1 MTNYQIRESSDYYH
15 GLRLER
21 KEAQIQRALRSLLE
35 ERSLLED
42 NQLSFLFNQKPE
54 QNISINTVLD
64 SILTNEI
71 VKISEIQNI
80 NFTLYDIDGSL
91 IGSTVSDEE
100 TESLSNQVLTDL
112 EKSEDSKIVI
122 TKSDDETLLRSS
134 FSYIFNIN
142 EKKLISLCAAV
153 ECIHSYS
160 LIHDDL
166 PAMDDDELRRGNPT
180 THKKFDE
187 ATAILA
193 GDALQPFAFE
203 LISTIKTTDRNIVQ
217 MISSLSEACGYLG
230 MVGGQIKDI
239 NSNQIK
245 DVESLDSMHS
255 EKTGRL
261 IQASIETAGI
271 LSGLSA
277 SDIESLKEYGGK
289 IGLAFQI
296 QDDIIDIESP
306 ASVSGKDQ
314 GSDIGKDK
322 TTYPSLVGLE
332 ASKVRAQEL
341 SNDAKKILQPINKNT
356 DNLDKLADYIVSRK
370 A

>member
-1 MTNYQIRESSDYYH
+1 MSECEKLLGSYQARVNQ
-15 GLRLER
+15 
-21 KEAQIQRALRSLLE
+21 K
-35 ERSLLED
+35 LED
-42 NQLSFLFNQKPE
+42 LLPDD
-54 QNISINTVLD
+54 D
-64 SILTNEI
+64 SIL
-71 VKISEIQNI
+71 ISAMRYSVLNGGKRLRPILAYLTGELNDTEAEYID
-80 NFTLYDIDGSL
+80 TLASSL
-91 IGSTVSDEE
+91 E
-100 TESLSNQVLTDL
+100 
-112 EKSEDSKIVI
+112 
-122 TKSDDETLLRSS
+122 
-134 FSYIFNIN
+134 
-142 EKKLISLCAAV
+142 LIHC
-153 ECIHSYS
+153 YS

-193 GDALQPFAFE
+193 GDALQPLAFE
-203 LISTIKTTDRNIVQ
+203 LISTIKTSDRNKVQ

-271 LSGLSA
+271 LSGLSP

>member
-1 MTNYQIRESSDYYH
+1 MSEF
-15 GLRLER
+15 E
-21 KEAQIQRALRSLLE
+21 KLLE
-35 ERSLLED
+35 SYQARV
-42 NQLSFLFNQKPE
+42 NQKLE
-54 QNISINTVLD
+54 VLLPDDD
-64 SILTNEI
+64 SILVSAMRYSVLNGGKRLRPILAYLTGELNDTEAEYI
-71 VKISEIQNI
+71 D
-80 NFTLYDIDGSL
+80 TLASSL
-91 IGSTVSDEE
+91 E
-100 TESLSNQVLTDL
+100 
-112 EKSEDSKIVI
+112 
-122 TKSDDETLLRSS
+122 
-134 FSYIFNIN
+134 
-142 EKKLISLCAAV
+142 LIHC
-153 ECIHSYS
+153 YS

-193 GDALQPFAFE
+193 GDALQPLAFE
-203 LISTIKTTDRNIVQ
+203 LISTLKTSDRNKVQ

-306 ASVSGKDQ
+306 PSVSGKDQ

>member
-1 MTNYQIRESSDYYH
+1 MSEF
-15 GLRLER
+15 E
-21 KEAQIQRALRSLLE
+21 KLLE
-35 ERSLLED
+35 SYQARV
-42 NQLSFLFNQKPE
+42 NQKLE
-54 QNISINTVLD
+54 VLLPDDD
-64 SILTNEI
+64 SIL
-71 VKISEIQNI
+71 ISAMRYSVLNGGKRLRPILAYLTGELNDTEAEHID
-80 NFTLYDIDGSL
+80 TLASSL
-91 IGSTVSDEE
+91 E
-100 TESLSNQVLTDL
+100 
-112 EKSEDSKIVI
+112 
-122 TKSDDETLLRSS
+122 
-134 FSYIFNIN
+134 
-142 EKKLISLCAAV
+142 LIHC
-153 ECIHSYS
+153 YS

-193 GDALQPFAFE
+193 GDALQPLAFE
-203 LISTIKTTDRNIVQ
+203 LISTIKTSDRNKVQ
-217 MISSLSEACGYLG
+217 MIGSLSEACGYLG

>member
-1 MTNYQIRESSDYYH
+1 MSEF
-15 GLRLER
+15 E
-21 KEAQIQRALRSLLE
+21 KLLE
-35 ERSLLED
+35 FYQARV
-42 NQLSFLFNQKPE
+42 NQKLEFLLPDD
-54 QNISINTVLD
+54 D
-64 SILTNEI
+64 SILTSAMRYSVLNGGKRLRPILAYLTGELNDTEAEYI
-71 VKISEIQNI
+71 D
-80 NFTLYDIDGSL
+80 TLASSL
-91 IGSTVSDEE
+91 E
-100 TESLSNQVLTDL
+100 
-112 EKSEDSKIVI
+112 
-122 TKSDDETLLRSS
+122 
-134 FSYIFNIN
+134 
-142 EKKLISLCAAV
+142 LIHC
-153 ECIHSYS
+153 YS

-193 GDALQPFAFE
+193 GDALQPLAFE
-203 LISTIKTTDRNIVQ
+203 LISTIKTSDRNKVQ

>member
-1 MTNYQIRESSDYYH
+1 MSEFEKLLGSYQARV
-15 GLRLER
+15 
-21 KEAQIQRALRSLLE
+21 
-35 ERSLLED
+35 
-42 NQLSFLFNQKPE
+42 NQKLE
-54 QNISINTVLD
+54 VLLPHDD
-64 SILTNEI
+64 SILTSAMRYSVLNGGKRLRPILAYLTAELNDT
-71 VKISEIQNI
+71 EAEYMD
-80 NFTLYDIDGSL
+80 TLASSL
-91 IGSTVSDEE
+91 E
-100 TESLSNQVLTDL
+100 
-112 EKSEDSKIVI
+112 
-122 TKSDDETLLRSS
+122 
-134 FSYIFNIN
+134 
-142 EKKLISLCAAV
+142 LIHC
-153 ECIHSYS
+153 YS

-271 LSGLSA
+271 LSGLST

-356 DNLDKLADYIVSRK
+356 DNLDNLADYIVSRK

>member
-1 MTNYQIRESSDYYH
+1 MSEFEKLLGSYQARV
-15 GLRLER
+15 
-21 KEAQIQRALRSLLE
+21 
-35 ERSLLED
+35 
-42 NQLSFLFNQKPE
+42 NQKLE
-54 QNISINTVLD
+54 VLLPHDD
-64 SILTNEI
+64 SILTSAMRYSVLNGGKRLRPILAYLTAELNDT
-71 VKISEIQNI
+71 EAEYMD
-80 NFTLYDIDGSL
+80 TLASSL
-91 IGSTVSDEE
+91 E
-100 TESLSNQVLTDL
+100 
-112 EKSEDSKIVI
+112 
-122 TKSDDETLLRSS
+122 
-134 FSYIFNIN
+134 
-142 EKKLISLCAAV
+142 LIHC
-153 ECIHSYS
+153 YS

-193 GDALQPFAFE
+193 GDALQPLSFE
-203 LISTIKTTDRNIVQ
+203 LISTIKTTDRNKVQ
-217 MISSLSEACGYLG
+217 MINSLSKACGYLG

-245 DVESLDSMHS
+245 DVKSLDSMHF

-271 LSGLSA
+271 LSGLSP

-306 ASVSGKDQ
+306 TSVSGKDQ

-341 SNDAKKILQPINKNT
+341 SSDAKKILQPINKNT
-356 DNLDKLADYIVSRK
+356 DNLDNLADYIVSRK

>member
-1 MTNYQIRESSDYYH
+1 MSEFEKILGSYQIRINHKLEGLLPSD
-15 GLRLER
+15 
-21 KEAQIQRALRSLLE
+21 
-35 ERSLLED
+35 
-42 NQLSFLFNQKPE
+42 
-54 QNISINTVLD
+54 D
-64 SILTNEI
+64 SILANAMRYSVLNGGKRLRPILAYLTGELNDTEAEYI
-71 VKISEIQNI
+71 D
-80 NFTLYDIDGSL
+80 TLASSL
-91 IGSTVSDEE
+91 E
-100 TESLSNQVLTDL
+100 
-112 EKSEDSKIVI
+112 
-122 TKSDDETLLRSS
+122 
-134 FSYIFNIN
+134 
-142 EKKLISLCAAV
+142 LIHC
-153 ECIHSYS
+153 YS

-193 GDALQPFAFE
+193 GDALQPLAFE
-203 LISTIKTTDRNIVQ
+203 LISTIKTSDRNKVQ

>member
-1 MTNYQIRESSDYYH
+1 MSEF
-15 GLRLER
+15 E
-21 KEAQIQRALRSLLE
+21 KLLE
-35 ERSLLED
+35 SYQARV
-42 NQLSFLFNQKPE
+42 NQKLE
-54 QNISINTVLD
+54 VLLPDDD
-64 SILTNEI
+64 SILVSAMRYSVLNGGKRLRPILAYLTGELNDTEAEYI
-71 VKISEIQNI
+71 D
-80 NFTLYDIDGSL
+80 TLASSL
-91 IGSTVSDEE
+91 E
-100 TESLSNQVLTDL
+100 
-112 EKSEDSKIVI
+112 
-122 TKSDDETLLRSS
+122 
-134 FSYIFNIN
+134 
-142 EKKLISLCAAV
+142 LIHC
-153 ECIHSYS
+153 YS

-193 GDALQPFAFE
+193 GDALQPLAFE
-203 LISTIKTTDRNIVQ
+203 LISTIKTSDRNKVQ

>member
-1 MTNYQIRESSDYYH
+1 MSEFEKLLGSYQARV
-15 GLRLER
+15 
-21 KEAQIQRALRSLLE
+21 
-35 ERSLLED
+35 
-42 NQLSFLFNQKPE
+42 NQKLE
-54 QNISINTVLD
+54 VLLPPDD
-64 SILTNEI
+64 SILTSAMRYSVLNGGKRLRPILAYLTAELNDT
-71 VKISEIQNI
+71 EAEYMD
-80 NFTLYDIDGSL
+80 TLASSL
-91 IGSTVSDEE
+91 E
-100 TESLSNQVLTDL
+100 
-112 EKSEDSKIVI
+112 
-122 TKSDDETLLRSS
+122 
-134 FSYIFNIN
+134 
-142 EKKLISLCAAV
+142 LIHC
-153 ECIHSYS
+153 YS

-271 LSGLSA
+271 LSGLST

>member
-1 MTNYQIRESSDYYH
+1 MSEF
-15 GLRLER
+15 E
-21 KEAQIQRALRSLLE
+21 KLLE
-35 ERSLLED
+35 FYQARV
-42 NQLSFLFNQKPE
+42 NQKLEFLLPDD
-54 QNISINTVLD
+54 D
-64 SILTNEI
+64 SILTSAMRYSVLNGGKRLRPILAYLTGELNDTEAEYI
-71 VKISEIQNI
+71 D
-80 NFTLYDIDGSL
+80 TLASSL
-91 IGSTVSDEE
+91 E
-100 TESLSNQVLTDL
+100 
-112 EKSEDSKIVI
+112 
-122 TKSDDETLLRSS
+122 
-134 FSYIFNIN
+134 
-142 EKKLISLCAAV
+142 LIHC
-153 ECIHSYS
+153 YS

-193 GDALQPFAFE
+193 GDALQPLAFE
-203 LISTIKTTDRNIVQ
+203 LISTIKTSDRNKVQ

-271 LSGLSA
+271 LSGLSP

>member
-1 MTNYQIRESSDYYH
+1 MSEFEKLLGSYQARV
-15 GLRLER
+15 
-21 KEAQIQRALRSLLE
+21 
-35 ERSLLED
+35 
-42 NQLSFLFNQKPE
+42 NQKLE
-54 QNISINTVLD
+54 VLLPDDD
-64 SILTNEI
+64 SIL
-71 VKISEIQNI
+71 ISAMRYSVLNGCKRLRPILAYLTGELNDTEAEYMD
-80 NFTLYDIDGSL
+80 TLASSL
-91 IGSTVSDEE
+91 E
-100 TESLSNQVLTDL
+100 
-112 EKSEDSKIVI
+112 
-122 TKSDDETLLRSS
+122 
-134 FSYIFNIN
+134 
-142 EKKLISLCAAV
+142 LIHC
-153 ECIHSYS
+153 YS

-193 GDALQPFAFE
+193 GDALQPLAFE
-203 LISTIKTTDRNIVQ
+203 LISTIKTTDRNKVQ
-217 MISSLSEACGYLG
+217 MINSLSKACGYLG

-271 LSGLSA
+271 LSGLSP
-277 SDIESLKEYGGK
+277 SDIDSLKEYGGK

-332 ASKVRAQEL
+332 ASKVKAQEL

-356 DNLDKLADYIVSRK
+356 DNLAMLADYIVSRK

>member
-1 MTNYQIRESSDYYH
+1 MSEF
-15 GLRLER
+15 E
-21 KEAQIQRALRSLLE
+21 KLLE
-35 ERSLLED
+35 SYQARV
-42 NQLSFLFNQKPE
+42 NQKLE
-54 QNISINTVLD
+54 VLLPDDD
-64 SILTNEI
+64 SIL
-71 VKISEIQNI
+71 ISAMRYSVLNGGKRLRPILAYLTGELNDTEAEHID
-80 NFTLYDIDGSL
+80 TLASSL
-91 IGSTVSDEE
+91 E
-100 TESLSNQVLTDL
+100 
-112 EKSEDSKIVI
+112 
-122 TKSDDETLLRSS
+122 
-134 FSYIFNIN
+134 
-142 EKKLISLCAAV
+142 LIHC
-153 ECIHSYS
+153 YS

-193 GDALQPFAFE
+193 GDALQPLAFE
-203 LISTIKTTDRNIVQ
+203 LISTIKTSDRNKVQ
-217 MISSLSEACGYLG
+217 MINSLSKACGYLG

-239 NSNQIK
+239 NSKQIK
-245 DVESLDSMHS
+245 DVASLDSMHS